1 MKYIM
6 RKEKK
11 KKDRKI
17 IKKELDNYY
26 RNKIS
31 FKIVII
37 AKILFLKERY
47 LIFQK
52 KKKLQLL
59 NNLIKKSRR
68 LLTDKIMFL

>member
-52 KKKLQLL
+52 KKKLKLL
-59 NNLIKKSRR
+59 NNIIKKYRR